1 MEISSSDYDLLNSI
15 FQKLKKDNKY
25 IIQIVFQ
32 GQLKTINR
40 ETFEDILKHFTYK
53 ESNGGLEWKF
63 QMNSKL
69 EVRTENDEYFLRL
82 DDVNK
87 VKKLWQFGIDSVKE
101 EDNDYHLEV
110 IKELYFDKFNS
121 LQFNLVEQSSKAVDK
136 KFLSDLENDKI
147 LKTYRYTNYY
157 EIKEPKYGYSILMSE
172 IREKES
178 VKRFKDSRTI
188 DTLPAYEMSIKI
200 ENGNIHDDT
209 DISEMLNNVA
219 NILRWQRELM
229 QGSTFVISMED
240 QSRVIDSFR
249 KLTNVTLPVLKNEH
263 FVLAEPVDILR
274 RNFHETDSSPYVKK
288 NHAICYLP
296 RGELSFLYIPENFN
310 KSVDNKMF
318 IIERTFNVIHS
329 GKVLDSF
336 ENSLLEGYYVK
347 KENMF
352 YITDILFLRG
362 EDIRLKKFFVKAKG
376 GETSRFDKLLE
387 FYREG
392 VQKSRYLD
400 AELGEQSTSFKI
412 AQYLFGDDDV
422 FVKNFT
428 NLYENVNGAGFEVEG
443 IYMKSYTE
451 HYPLKGGYSYQLFQ
465 WRFPQFRTI
474 DFLVKTEKDG
484 GGRNDKVNPLQL
496 SSDQKDATGKIIYYK
511 TLNLHIGGYRNVYD
525 QKKKEY
531 KKIFTITDFAPK
543 GVSEDQD
550 QVIGKANIPLNNL
563 GRMMTMNE
571 LTDNQE
577 EIRDD
582 TIVEFA
588 FKKMYGDKTNE
599 FLWTPVSLN
608 HHKTKQYKSG
618 DIVYGASE
626 TYANHMWSALSN
638 PITAEMILEN
648 RVPEEEVTKYYETNT
663 FRFKKYPYQTLHN
676 QVVKDGLISSVAPA
690 IMSGAKGVEGSLLDL
705 ASGIGGDLMKWKNGR
720 YEKVIGVE
728 YNKENIEFG
737 MDSYKKAPRPKP
749 YVQYIWG
756 NASKLIF
763 PEFASAMDHNAK
775 VLMKKTFLSKYQYD
789 VVSCQFALHYF
800 FENEIAIR
808 SFLQNVNDNLKVGG
822 YFIGT
827 SFDGKRVFETL
838 KGMKKP
844 LEGFVGDDL
853 LWKLTKDY
861 NIRTFDDKKGSFGHA
876 VDVYIPTIGTTNKEY
891 LVPYAYFEKLAKEY
905 GLEVV
910 EIKGFGEVFES
921 VPKDSKYYNAIHE
934 MSDAEKQ
941 FSFLNNQFKFVKKE
955 NTSDKTYKKLIEL
968 MQKEEKKAKK
978 ETKGGNGKIRI
989 VIRSENKN
997 RSPSPKNR
1005 RSPSPKKV
1013 SPSVKEK
1020 KGENIKV
1027 INIDNNVKNIKIK

>member
-1 MEISSSDYDLLNSI
+1 
-15 FQKLKKDNKY
+15 
-25 IIQIVFQ
+25 
-32 GQLKTINR
+32 
-40 ETFEDILKHFTYK
+40 
-53 ESNGGLEWKF
+53 
-63 QMNSKL
+63 
-69 EVRTENDEYFLRL
+69 
-82 DDVNK
+82 
-87 VKKLWQFGIDSVKE
+87 
-101 EDNDYHLEV
+101 
-110 IKELYFDKFNS
+110 
-121 LQFNLVEQSSKAVDK
+121 
-136 KFLSDLENDKI
+136 
-147 LKTYRYTNYY
+147 
-157 EIKEPKYGYSILMSE
+157 
-172 IREKES
+172 
-178 VKRFKDSRTI
+178 
-188 DTLPAYEMSIKI
+188 
-200 ENGNIHDDT
+200 
-209 DISEMLNNVA
+209 
-219 NILRWQRELM
+219 
-229 QGSTFVISMED
+229 
-240 QSRVIDSFR
+240 
-249 KLTNVTLPVLKNEH
+249 
-263 FVLAEPVDILR
+263 
-274 RNFHETDSSPYVKK
+274 
-288 NHAICYLP
+288 
-296 RGELSFLYIPENFN
+296 
-310 KSVDNKMF
+310 
-318 IIERTFNVIHS
+318 
-329 GKVLDSF
+329 
-336 ENSLLEGYYVK
+336 
-347 KENMF
+347 
-352 YITDILFLRG
+352 
-362 EDIRLKKFFVKAKG
+362 
-376 GETSRFDKLLE
+376 
-387 FYREG
+387 
-392 VQKSRYLD
+392 
-400 AELGEQSTSFKI
+400 
-412 AQYLFGDDDV
+412 
-422 FVKNFT
+422 
-428 NLYENVNGAGFEVEG
+428 
-443 IYMKSYTE
+443 
-451 HYPLKGGYSYQLFQ
+451 
-465 WRFPQFRTI
+465 
-474 DFLVKTEKDG
+474 
-484 GGRNDKVNPLQL
+484 
-496 SSDQKDATGKIIYYK
+496 
-511 TLNLHIGGYRNVYD
+511 
-525 QKKKEY
+525 
-531 KKIFTITDFAPK
+531 
-543 GVSEDQD
+543 
-550 QVIGKANIPLNNL
+550 
-563 GRMMTMNE
+563 
-571 LTDNQE
+571 
-577 EIRDD
+577 
-582 TIVEFA
+582 
-588 FKKMYGDKTNE
+588 
-599 FLWTPVSLN
+599 
-608 HHKTKQYKSG
+608 
-618 DIVYGASE
+618 
-626 TYANHMWSALSN
+626 
-638 PITAEMILEN
+638 
-648 RVPEEEVTKYYETNT
+648 
-663 FRFKKYPYQTLHN
+663 
-676 QVVKDGLISSVAPA
+676 
-690 IMSGAKGVEGSLLDL
+690 L